1 MAGTCMNCG
10 AAGADKQ
17 WSGVRVCGDCK
28 RLADKLMGR
37 SERQLESMLVL
48 CKEKIRATL
57 VQGKLRIQ
65 DADDTSSELRGD
77 LQAQVRALRKGP
89 DEGVDQGP

>member
-1 MAGTCMNCG
+1 MNCG
-10 AAGADKQ
+10 AVEADQQ

-28 RLADKLMGR
+28 RLADKLM
-37 SERQLESMLVL
+37 ERNKKQLESMLVL

-65 DADDTSSELRGD
+65 DADDTSSELRSD
-77 LQAQVRALRKGP
+77 LQAQMRALREGP
-89 DEGVDQGP
+89 DESVDQGP